1 MTEKW
6 QRATS
11 HLPTAITSEDQI
23 SSSVVVVAAL
33 VVGVAVVA
41 GAVKVTSC
49 LINAIRRDDNSC

>member
-23 SSSVVVVAAL
+23 SSSVVAL

>member
-11 HLPTAITSEDQI
+11 HFPTAITSEDQI

-33 VVGVAVVA
+33 VVVA